1 MNYIHLKHYHTKVQN
16 FDHPLLDDVLKSYDR
31 GKLDTLAWQVVD
43 DGANPEEL
51 VMALR
56 SCLKLLVGR
65 FIGNWP
71 ESNSYVDDMVSEG
84 LSEIVRLCNDIPED
98 LLAKKSIFKIADS
111 RAQYGIEK
119 MLNSSRSLASASPRT
134 QTKRIGRNEDPLYVQ
149 SVSDTLLSTPEDESA
164 FHPIENGD
172 EKIRDILEVIK
183 MLEPAD
189 EIDEKILDPLYWN
202 MSDAELADK
211 VGRSRQAIR
220 KRKLRLYNQFLKIT
234 E

>member
-16 FDHPLLDDVLKSYDR
+16 FDHPLLDDVIKSYNR
-31 GKLDTLAWQVVD
+31 GKLNTLAWQVVEGED
-43 DGANPEEL
+43 PEEL

-65 FIGNWP
+65 FLGNWP
-71 ESNSYVDDMVSEG
+71 ESAPYVDDMVSEG

-119 MLNSSRSLASASPRT
+119 MLNNSRSLSSASPRT
-134 QTKRIGRNEDPLYVQ
+134 QMTRIGRGEDPLYVQ
-149 SVSDTLLSTPEDESA
+149 SVSDTLLSTPEDETA
-164 FHPIENGD
+164 FHPVEDGD
-172 EKIRDILEVIK
+172 EKIREILEVIR
-183 MLEPAD
+183 MLKPAD
-189 EIDEKILDPLYWN
+189 EIDEKILDPLYWD
-202 MSDAELADK
+202 MSDAELAMK
-211 VGRSRQAIR
+211 SGISPQAIR
-220 KRKLRLYNQFLKIT
+220 KRKLRLHNQFLRIT